1 MDSNTLPK
9 LYLGIVLAGA
19 SCVAASGSVG
29 SAPSSTDVYLGLVYF
44 QPSSNNLN
52 YAVFVSG
59 TQPYYQSWH
68 YQAIDPNYSPGFE
81 LGGNHV
87 FSDTSY
93 QASLGWLHLNTRDA
107 SFKQASQST
116 ALQTIEFV
124 SPPFEQSPPVFG
136 IKRADSTVNFNF
148 DSIDLNVGRA
158 FEPRAALRAKL
169 YGGLNIL
176 RIKQKLTTVFSDLPG
191 VPATAYS
198 YALPPDPSFSFQL
211 QNVSDY
217 LGAGPDLGLDVA
229 YTITHGFGVLGG
241 LLGTLTA
248 GNMSIQDKF
257 TSTSA
262 RLTTLGIGTSH
273 QEITVPDKTQV
284 VPGFDGKLG
293 IFYNYSGKNL
303 PKLSLE
309 AGYRLAA
316 YINAIS
322 TVNPS
327 TLVQAGTVEAT
338 PVFATGTMAIV
349 SSDIRDRA
357 FNFNGPY
364 LKLNVVVA

>member
-1 MDSNTLPK
+1 MDANILPK
-9 LYLGIVLAGA
+9 LYLGVMLAGA
-19 SCVAASGSVG
+19 SCAAASGSVD

-44 QPSSNNLN
+44 QPSSSNLN

-68 YQAIDPNYSPGFE
+68 YQSIDPKYSPGFE
-81 LGGNHV
+81 LGGNYT
-87 FSDTSY
+87 FSDTTY
-93 QASLGWLHLNTRDA
+93 LASLGWLHLNTHDS

-116 ALQTIEFV
+116 DLQTIEFV

-148 DSIDLNVGRA
+148 DSIEFNVGRA
-158 FEPRAALRAKL
+158 FEPRPALRAKI

-176 RIKQKLTTVFSDLPG
+176 RIKQKLTTIFSDFPG
-191 VPATAYS
+191 VPETAYS

-217 LGAGPDLGLDVA
+217 VGAGPDLGLDVT
-229 YTITHGFGVLGG
+229 YTMTHGLGVIGG

-257 TSTSA
+257 TSTST
-262 RLTTLGIGTSH
+262 RLTLLGISTSH
-273 QEITVPDKTQV
+273 QEITVPDKTQI

-293 IFYNYSGKNL
+293 LFYNYSGKNL

-309 AGYRLAA
+309 VGYRLAA
-316 YINAIS
+316 YISAIS

-327 TLVQAGTVEAT
+327 TLVQAGTVINT
-338 PVFATGTMAIV
+338 PEFSTGTMAIV
-349 SSDIRDRA
+349 SSDIRDRM